1 MDLLVNK
8 GKMDTALPCRPLA
21 GRSRGRARLLR
32 RASSTALALALSVT
46 VHLFAD
52 GFKIAAFNPGGQ
64 IDWTNAFGNGV
75 CTIETAPLPVGD
87 TTPRWQPGSNYFT
100 TSATGQAQVPVGV
113 SNVLVRLLA
122 VDVSAGTAQGCTNL
136 LQSYGTLTT
145 IAGSGFGA
153 LDNVNYWDP
162 GYEGGYATSA
172 ALSRPHFAMAD
183 AAGNVFIVDKCS
195 DSVLK
200 VTVDGRIHTVA
211 GTHVD
216 GFNGDGPAVATSLEL
231 SQPNGL
237 YVQAD
242 GTFYVLD
249 TGNGRVRRV
258 DTNGVMSTLFV
269 VPGGIST
276 GRGLWVSAA
285 ESSVFLCDGT
295 KFEEWTPA
303 GGVSVLNNKFNE
315 LGNLIVNA
323 AGDAIVTDRGAD
335 KVYRVD
341 IRGKN
346 QGDRTLL
353 YGDGKS
359 DPVVD
364 GTSAVTGSL
373 NGVRGVWE
381 LPTGGYFLALHEGSQ
396 LLYVDPAKVMHVFVD
411 GQPGVH
417 AGDGLWFHSPG
428 PKLSELRSVSM
439 DNRGN
444 IMIVESDA
452 GYVRRIQFQ
461 RLNP

>member
-1 MDLLVNK
+1 MNRTSFCRHPAGRCHGLARFLRWADATRLLVAASATL
-8 GKMDTALPCRPLA
+8 TAFA
-21 GRSRGRARLLR
+21 GDFG
-32 RASSTALALALSVT
+32 
-46 VHLFAD
+46 
-52 GFKIAAFNPGGQ
+52 IAAFDSTGR
-64 IDWTNAFGNGV
+64 IAWTNACVSGV
-75 CTIETAPLPVGD
+75 CTVEIAPLPGGKAA
-87 TTPRWQPGSNYFT
+87 PSWQAESNYFT
-100 TSATGQAQVPVGV
+100 TSATGQAQVPVGA

-122 VDVSAGTAQGCTNL
+122 VDVSAGTAQGYTNL

-200 VTVDGRIHTVA
+200 VTPDGRIHTVA
-211 GTHVD
+211 GTHAD
-216 GFNGDGPAVATSLEL
+216 GFNGDGPAAATSLAL

-258 DTNGVMSTLFV
+258 DTNGVMSTLFA
-269 VPGGIST
+269 VPGGTSV
-276 GRGLWVSAA
+276 GRGLWVDAT
-285 ESSVFLCDGT
+285 ESRVLFCDGT
-295 KFEEWTPA
+295 QFEEWTPA
-303 GGVSVLNNKFNE
+303 SGVSVLNSKFND
-315 LGNLIVNA
+315 LGNLIVNT
-323 AGDAIVTDRGAD
+323 AGDAIVTDRGAG

-353 YGDGKS
+353 YGDGKNN
-359 DPVVD
+359 PVVD
-364 GTSAVTGSL
+364 GTSAATGSL

-381 LPTGGYFLALHEGSQ
+381 LPTGGYLLALHEGSQ
-396 LLYVDPAKVMHVFVD
+396 LLYVDPANVVHVFVD
-411 GQPGVH
+411 GQAGVH

-439 DNRGN
+439 DNHGN
-444 IMIVESDA
+444 ILIVESDA
-452 GYVRRIQFQ
+452 GLVRRIQFQ